1 MTGRE
6 KEIVRHLTEA
16 DIDRLLTET
25 SDQKVSERFTSV
37 KRLYKGATLT
47 DAADDVGKTSGTGSN
62 WAQRWNEG
70 GLG

>member
-16 DIDRLLTET
+16 DIRLLTER
-25 SDQKVSERFTSV
+25 SDQKVSERLTSV

-47 DAADDVGKTSGTGSN
+47 GAADDVGKSSSTRTMVV
-62 WAQRWNEG
+62 
-70 GLG
+70 